1 MIIANDSIEDEPV
14 SYLTLL
20 WIEQHLNTVVNQS
33 EVRIRLERIKY
44 EWEAQKLIHEMN
56 DNRLIPGF
64 HYTPHLLEDQKN
76 AIQFMVDK
84 DDYHDKTSW
93 RD

>member
-1 MIIANDSIEDEPV
+1 MIVATDGIEDEPV

-33 EVRIRLERIKY
+33 EVRLKLETIRY
-44 EWEAQKLIHEMN
+44 EWEAQKLIQEMN

-64 HYTPHLLEDQKN
+64 HYTPHLLEDQRE
-76 AIQFMVDK
+76 AIKFMVDK
-84 DDYHDKTSW
+84 DDYNDKTSW
-93 RD
+93 RN